1 MARYLFPFTGTAVS
15 NRGDPFFELHREMN
29 RLFDDASRG
38 LAGGQDTTGMALM
51 APRMDIHESENAL
64 EVTAE
69 LPGVSQNDVDL
80 RIEGD
85 VLTVR
90 GEKRNERQDKQA
102 HVVERSYG
110 SFQRSVQLPF
120 APDPAQVEAD
130 FEHGVL
136 RVVLPKRGQQEKAQ
150 KIQIRGSK
158 TGQKNIEG
166 KVTENPQKGAEK
178 TTSKK

>member
-1 MARYLFPFTGTAVS
+1 MARYLFPFTATALS
-15 NRGDPFFELHREMN
+15 NRGDPFLELHREMN

-38 LAGGQDTTGMALM
+38 LGGGRDTTGIAFM
-51 APRMDIHESENAL
+51 APRMDSHESENAL

-85 VLTVR
+85 VLTIR

-120 APDPAQVEAD
+120 APDPEQVEAN

-136 RVVLPKRGQQEKAQ
+136 TVVLPKRGSRRKPIKSRLAGLKPVKRISNVQQRRARR
-150 KIQIRGSK
+150 RGRRRR
-158 TGQKNIEG
+158 
-166 KVTENPQKGAEK
+166 
-178 TTSKK
+178 

>member
-38 LAGGQDTTGMALM
+38 LAGGRDTTGMALM

-64 EVTAE
+64 EITAE

-85 VLTVR
+85 VLTIR

-110 SFQRSVQLPF
+110 SFQRSLQLPF
-120 APDPAQVEAD
+120 C
-130 FEHGVL
+130 
-136 RVVLPKRGQQEKAQ
+136 
-150 KIQIRGSK
+150 S
-158 TGQKNIEG
+158 
-166 KVTENPQKGAEK
+166 
-178 TTSKK
+178 